1 MTIADPDHGI
11 TVTEISPMD
20 QPIQWRNDS
29 TAAFIGRALRG
40 PLNTPLLIQS
50 VGEFTRRFGGRWKRS
65 GLFDAVEQFFLHGG
79 KRLYVV
85 RVANN
90 AFGSTLKLPTADVE
104 LQLRAREP
112 GTTEVLRA
120 SVDYDGINDDEH
132 FNLTVQRLSPETRL
146 VLDQEIFGGI
156 SCDRSAAAF
165 IGDALD
171 DSALV
176 ELRDPLPAS
185 RPLATMGPEAHAR
198 APYILPALRGSD
210 GHELSDYDIV
220 GSAVRGTG
228 LFSLEAVDDL
238 DLIYLPPLAPQR
250 DAGLAAILAAELYC
264 RRRGAL
270 LIIDPAADWQDA
282 EAAANGVEAAG
293 LSSAHVVSY
302 FPRLLAANGVRPAG
316 GALAGLLCKLDA
328 QQGPWGSLAATGYA
342 FSRGLRPQQ
351 ALGESEQQLLLRSG
365 LNVITGGADG
375 RQILAGGITLAN
387 GRQSGALSTN
397 LAVKRFSMK
406 LARTIERATRWA
418 VFEDNRALAAN
429 RVERQ
434 VEELLHLLAQRRAL
448 YAAFVRCETCHDV
461 PEPSHERGLAL
472 MLMLQCAITPEPIS
486 MTLYQTASGCR
497 VASTAFAP
505 VAPLQSRGSS
515 AA

>member
-210 GHELSDYDIV
+210 GHELSDYDVV

-250 DAGLAAILAAELYC
+250 DAGLAAILAA
-264 RRRGAL
+264 
-270 LIIDPAADWQDA
+270 
-282 EAAANGVEAAG
+282 
-293 LSSAHVVSY
+293 
-302 FPRLLAANGVRPAG
+302 
-316 GALAGLLCKLDA
+316 
-328 QQGPWGSLAATGYA
+328 
-342 FSRGLRPQQ
+342 
-351 ALGESEQQLLLRSG
+351 
-365 LNVITGGADG
+365 
-375 RQILAGGITLAN
+375 
-387 GRQSGALSTN
+387 
-397 LAVKRFSMK
+397 
-406 LARTIERATRWA
+406 
-418 VFEDNRALAAN
+418 
-429 RVERQ
+429 
-434 VEELLHLLAQRRAL
+434 
-448 YAAFVRCETCHDV
+448 
-461 PEPSHERGLAL
+461 
-472 MLMLQCAITPEPIS
+472 
-486 MTLYQTASGCR
+486 
-497 VASTAFAP
+497 
-505 VAPLQSRGSS
+505 
-515 AA
+515 